1 MLILFEDMTAGMKVS
16 EKKLKKIVAELFLR
30 GRKLNISF
38 VFISGS
44 CLALP

>member
-16 EKKLKKIVAELFLR
+16 EKKLKEIVAELFLI

-44 CLALP
+44 YLTVP